1 MICASINMNA
11 QGEVLFE
18 KDSYKFPYNLNE
30 AKEEFNLEEALVEI
44 SGLSYLNKST
54 LLAVQDEKGIIYH
67 ISLKNGK
74 IKEKVKFD
82 KSGDFEG
89 IELVNDDVW
98 ALESNGD
105 LFRINKKSKAKK
117 YDTFLKS
124 ANDTE
129 GLGYDPVNEQ
139 LLIACKGLAFKD
151 KKNKHLKSIYAFDL
165 ESKKLLK
172 EPKILI
178 HLDTIAQYLKSNSM
192 GNAGRKLLSLLNRK
206 NKDLHFKPSGIA
218 VHPTTGNYYVLGA
231 VGHLLLVISPD
242 NEILAVVKLK
252 TSKFPQA
259 EGICFSPK
267 GTLYIANEGDN
278 EDATLQVFKLK
289 KGIKE

>member
-1 MICASINMNA
+1 MILILRIISIFLIFCACSHINA

-18 KDSYKFPYNLNE
+18 KDSYRFPYELNE

-44 SGLSYLNKST
+44 SGLSYLNNTT

-89 IELVNDDVW
+89 IELVNNDVW
-98 ALESNGD
+98 TLESNGD
-105 LFRINKKSKAKK
+105 LFRINQKGKVKK

-129 GLGYDPVNEQ
+129 GLGYDPINDQ
-139 LLIACKGLAFKD
+139 LLIACKGLALKD

-165 ESKKLLK
+165 KSKKLLK
-172 EPKILI
+172 EPKLLI
-178 HLDTIAQYLKSNSM
+178 HLDSIAQYLKSNSM
-192 GNAGRKLLSLLNRK
+192 GNAGRKILSLINKK
-206 NKDLHFKPSGIA
+206 NH
-218 VHPTTGNYYVLGA
+218 
-231 VGHLLLVISPD
+231 
-242 NEILAVVKLK
+242 
-252 TSKFPQA
+252 
-259 EGICFSPK
+259 
-267 GTLYIANEGDN
+267 
-278 EDATLQVFKLK
+278 
-289 KGIKE
+289 